1 MVNVLVWLIL
11 RSLRA
16 CCLPSC
22 LMFHAAKV
30 VTKLAKISP
39 NGNKVLTPGHCNTT
53 QDRSKMFS
61 TVVQEYIKHSQW
73 SVTDTEAARY
83 QLDNETNK

>member
-1 MVNVLVWLIL
+1 MVAEGRKEDLCDLSNVVAFGHNEQW
-11 RSLRA
+11 
-16 CCLPSC
+16 PPN
-22 LMFHAAKV
+22 AAKV

-39 NGNKVLTPGHCNTT
+39 NGNNALTPGPCNTT
-53 QDRSKMFS
+53 QDRSRMFS

-83 QLDNETNK
+83 Q